1 MDSLNELRDRIA
13 RLADGTQ
20 GPLSVEGMTVL
31 SADRPA
37 LELGTVIEPLFAL
50 VAQGTKRSVLGDRV
64 FDYGAGQY
72 LVVTVDL
79 PLVSQ
84 ITQASPDEPLLA
96 LGLPLK
102 PQTIAE
108 LLLEA
113 GPLPKQS
120 EAGVAIATS
129 DADSDLL
136 DAAVRLFRLQEKP
149 DDFRVLAPAVV
160 REIHWRLL
168 TGPQGALV
176 RRIGL
181 ADSRLT
187 PVSRAVRWLQTHY
200 DQAIRIDDLAGHV
213 GLSVPSLNRHFR
225 AVTALSPLQYQKQ
238 IRLQKARLH
247 LMTAPHDV
255 AAAGYAVGYDSPSQF
270 SREYRRMFGAPPSHD
285 AEHLQTTATIKAFE
299 KNSLNSPVHSLAT

>member
-13 RLADGTQ
+13 RLADGTR
-20 GPLSVEGMTVL
+20 GPSSIEGISVL
-31 SADRPA
+31 SADRPT
-37 LELGTVIEPLFAL
+37 LELGTVTEPIFAL
-50 VAQGTKRSVLGDRV
+50 VAQGTKHSVLGDRV

-72 LVVTVDL
+72 LVVTIDL
-79 PLVSQ
+79 PLISQ
-84 ITQASPDEPLLA
+84 ITQASPDEPFLA
-96 LGLPLK
+96 FGLPLT

-113 GPLPKQS
+113 DPLPKQT

-129 DADSDLL
+129 DADRDLL
-136 DAAVRLFRLQEKP
+136 DAAVRLLRLLEKP
-149 DDFRVLAPAVV
+149 DDFKVLAPAVV

-187 PVSRAVRWLQTHY
+187 PVSRAARWLQTHY
-200 DQAIRIDDLAGHV
+200 DQVIRINDLASHV

-270 SREYRRMFGAPPSHD
+270 SREYRRMFGVPPSHD

-299 KNSLNSPVHSLAT
+299 KNSPRSPVHSLAT